1 MFIIEFLIANLDFIL
16 AGAGVG
22 LVVGITGV
30 GGGALMTPILILF
43 GIPHKI
49 AIGTDLI
56 YAAITKGSG
65 MVSHARQ
72 GHVKWSV
79 VAKLS
84 AGSIPGALLTFIFLK
99 RFEDVDYTHILT
111 QALGIMLVITAL
123 VLFFRP
129 HLKQLSVKQKLSPR
143 AQLIL
148 TVALGLFV
156 GSFVTLSSVGAGA
169 LGTAILMVLFPI
181 LLPKEVVGTDIAHA
195 VPLTFIAGMFHYSL
209 GNVDWYLLIS
219 LIIGSIPMVMLGA
232 KLSTRIPSKIMHPFL
247 ASLLMILGVI
257 YALDIDLHNL

>member
-1 MFIIEFLIANLDFIL
+1 MFVFEFIVSHLGFIL
-16 AGAGVG
+16 SGAGVG
-22 LVVGITGV
+22 IIVGITGV

-43 GIPHKI
+43 GIPSKI
-49 AIGTDLI
+49 AIGTDLF

-72 GHVKWSV
+72 GHVKWNV
-79 VAKLS
+79 VAKLAS
-84 AGSIPGALLTFIFLK
+84 GSIPGSIITFLIL
-99 RFEDVDYTHILT
+99 RQFEHVDYTGVLT
-111 QALGIMLVITAL
+111 KALGIMLVITAL

-129 HLKQLSVKQKLSPR
+129 HLKQLSVQQNLSPR
-143 AQLIL
+143 VQLIL

-181 LLPKEVVGTDIAHA
+181 LLPKEVVGSDIAHA

-209 GNVDWYLLIS
+209 GHVDWELLIS
-219 LIIGSIPMVMLGA
+219 LILGSVPMVILGA
-232 KLSTRIPSKIMHPFL
+232 KLSTRIPSRVMHPFL
-247 ASLLMILGVI
+247 ASLLLGLGI
-257 YALDIDLHNL
+257 MYSLGIGLH